1 MKPEGVIDVKNVN
14 GFYDELKTE
23 INNNDEIILDLSK
36 VKRIDLSA
44 AQVIIAAGEKVKQLK
59 KVLKITGIS
68 HDLKKILKL
77 AGIQKKT
84 R

>member
-59 KVLKITGIS
+59 KVLRITGIS

-84 R
+84 K